1 MNLKINLDENIYLVQ
16 NIAFLMVKI
25 IDKKINIYKK
35 IVTTDNININIKALE
50 KMQNYKLI
58 VNVIVDGKQ
67 IFKKFEEFTYKD
79 YDEYIIDN
87 NIRIGKQKSSNFLE
101 RVSLINKKNIKNIDV
116 SLNPLIA
123 YREENKKKI
132 SIYNNGSVLLLKGDL
147 FDILKKI
154 IDNKYVINA
163 KDIDNLNIL
172 LLKGCLIA
180 YEK

>member
-1 MNLKINLDENIYLVQ
+1 MSQFI
-16 NIAFLMVKI
+16 
-25 IDKKINIYKK
+25 
-35 IVTTDNININIKALE
+35 
-50 KMQNYKLI
+50 
-58 VNVIVDGKQ
+58 
-67 IFKKFEEFTYKD
+67 
-79 YDEYIIDN
+79 
-87 NIRIGKQKSSNFLE
+87 
-101 RVSLINKKNIKNIDV
+101 INKKNIKNIDV